1 MTIPE
6 STLPN
11 TTSTGAYSE
20 LWWLIPI
27 VVLAVFLRIQNIS
40 EVGYLFDESF
50 SLQMVQF
57 PFQEM
62 MERIPEDI
70 SPPMFYFILKSWIG
84 IFGDSLFSTRMLSVV
99 LGTITVLG
107 VYFLAYE
114 AYRKPGGAGS
124 ENQARFI
131 AIAAALLVAF
141 CPLHIT
147 WSQRIRMYSL
157 GTALAVLSSWFL
169 FRALNRPKAGTRDWA
184 LFTLTAILL
193 IYTHYFGLFTLTVE
207 FGFAFGYLLLNS
219 TEKKWSQRLSHL
231 WPLAVSALAIW
242 FVWSPWIPPFLY
254 QRSHVN
260 QTFWSSPLTWDR
272 FGSQIALLFDLN
284 LWLSNASQK
293 GLLAAEIGFVFLV
306 ILSMGRRPADI
317 YIALAASVPILIA
330 VIISKISRSVFAYR
344 YLQFAQIFM
353 LIAIAVLLSRLPVK
367 LLRLSMTVLVIS
379 GMGFLA
385 WKHND
390 VRQKHADLPGMETA
404 IARFEQSRGPDE
416 KLICCNPM
424 LFTSADAYSQTRH
437 AIFVNGSPDGYP
449 YYQGTAVIRKNEY
462 LTPSEFLD
470 DNSDAFWTLD
480 AQRWFNGTW
489 EVHVP
494 AGWKK
499 AGEMHF
505 PEFYADLI
513 LRLYVREDKPQAQRT
528 PLPQEGEGYR

>member
-1 MTIPE
+1 MDIPE
-6 STLPN
+6 STLQN
-11 TTSTGAYSE
+11 TISTRAYSK

-27 VVLAVFLRIQNIS
+27 VVLTVFLRVQNLS

-70 SPPMFYFILKSWIG
+70 SPPMFYFTLKAWVG
-84 IFGDSLFSTRMLSVV
+84 LFGDSLFSTRMLSVL

-114 AYRKPGGAGS
+114 AYRKPGDASS
-124 ENQARFI
+124 EKQARFI
-131 AIAAALLVAF
+131 AITAALLAAL

-157 GTALAVLSSWFL
+157 GTTLAVLSSLFL
-169 FRALNRPKAGTRDWA
+169 FRALKRPKGSTRDWG
-184 LFTLTAILL
+184 LFTLTGILL
-193 IYTHYFGLFTLTVE
+193 IYTHYFGLFTLAVE
-207 FGFAFGYLLLNS
+207 FVFALGYLLFNS
-219 TEKKWSQRLSHL
+219 TEKKLTHRLNHI
-231 WPLAVSALAIW
+231 WPLVLSAFAIW
-242 FVWSPWIPPFLY
+242 LIWSPWIPQFLY
-254 QRSHVN
+254 QRSHVS

-284 LWLSNASQK
+284 LWLNNTPQK
-293 GLLAAEIGFVFLV
+293 GLLAAEICFVFLV
-306 ILSMGRRPADI
+306 ILVMGRRPADI
-317 YIALAASVPILIA
+317 YIALAVSVPILIA
-330 VIISKISRSVFAYR
+330 IIISKISRSVFAYR

-367 LLRLSMTVLVIS
+367 PLRLSMTVLVIS

-385 WKHND
+385 WKHNEA
-390 VRQKHADLPGMETA
+390 RQKHAALPGMETA
-404 IARFEQSRGPDE
+404 IVRFEQSRGTDE

-424 LFTSADAYSQTRH
+424 LFTSADAYSRYRH
-437 AIFVNGSPDGYP
+437 TIFVDGSPDRYP

-462 LTPSEFLD
+462 LTPAEYLG

-494 AGWKK
+494 TGWEK

-513 LRLYVREDKPQAQRT
+513 LRLYVREDKPQAKQT
-528 PLPQEGEGYR
+528 PLPQ